1 MVLLTNHH
9 LVTSH
14 FNILSSCTG
23 QNLSKQVLTEIGP
36 VHTYP
41 DIFESTTF
49 SFWIW
54 LPSKD
59 LSGES
64 GIRTRNFLN
73 PLTRVEIFEYA
84 MNSESCGRQFTL
96 NVRSRGKQLVC
107 FPEGPDVLEG
117 KQN

>member
-14 FNILSSCTG
+14 FSMHSSCTE
-23 QNLSKQVLTEIGP
+23 QNLSKQVLAEIGP

-41 DIFESTTF
+41 DIFESATF
-49 SFWIW
+49 SLWIW

-59 LSGES
+59 VSCES
-64 GIRTRNFLN
+64 GIRTRNLLN

-84 MNSESCGRQFTL
+84 MNSESCGRQFTF
-96 NVRSRGKQLVC
+96 NVRSLGKQLLL
-107 FPEGPDVLEG
+107 FSRGY
-117 KQN
+117 

>member
-41 DIFESTTF
+41 DI
-49 SFWIW
+49 
-54 LPSKD
+54 
-59 LSGES
+59 
-64 GIRTRNFLN
+64 LN
-73 PLTRVEIFEYA
+73 P
-84 MNSESCGRQFTL
+84 
-96 NVRSRGKQLVC
+96 QLFFYGYGFRPKTYPVNPVYEPAT
-107 FPEGPDVLEG
+107 F
-117 KQN
+117 